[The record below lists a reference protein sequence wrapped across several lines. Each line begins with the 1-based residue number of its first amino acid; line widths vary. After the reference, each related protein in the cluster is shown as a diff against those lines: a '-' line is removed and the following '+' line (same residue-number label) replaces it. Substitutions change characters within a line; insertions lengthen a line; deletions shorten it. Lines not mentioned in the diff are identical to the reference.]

1 MQFLLFVYISL
12 CANWFGGHNQTGYS
26 ERMSKVF
33 QSTVKHMYLWV
44 ADQLCS
50 ELVCFVLL
58 RSNVRWPGCL
68 LTDTPFA
75 NSPKTNSFC
84 NKFLNNL
91 LEHLYSFILHQAQT
105 RTTIQ
110 REHLL
115 HLFFMEFFSRLLTI
129 LRSMHC
135 PLSSSLRPFH
145 FWILLTTPKVFRNI
159 FLYLMYKELFCSHS
173 IVFTI
178 AVLWDH

>member
-91 LEHLYSFILHQAQT
+91 LEHLNFLILHQAQT

-115 HLFFMEFFSRLLTI
+115 HLFFMDFFSRLLTI

-178 AVLWDH
+178 AVL